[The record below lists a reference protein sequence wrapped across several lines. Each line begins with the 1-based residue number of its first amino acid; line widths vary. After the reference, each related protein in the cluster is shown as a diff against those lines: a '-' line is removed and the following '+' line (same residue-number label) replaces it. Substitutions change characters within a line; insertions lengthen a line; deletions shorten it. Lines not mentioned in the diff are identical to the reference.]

1 MWGERNIKLVAKS
14 KKKRRR
20 GAQQSWNRY
29 YYVTHSFFSLCVYC
43 CTLYSACR
51 LCVYVP
57 GLFEFLI
64 FIAWSAYLS
73 FYICLFPGKCFP
85 SSRTVIEKMFP
96 YHLTYC
102 IALYFLKTSEKEKKQ
117 IRLVFSPLIH
127 FDFWSFP
134 AVIIH
139 VGYKEMIKKKEAS
152 LGQEAKSKT

>member
-14 KKKRRR
+14 KKKKKR
-20 GAQQSWNRY
+20 GPTKLESILLRNPLIFLS
-29 YYVTHSFFSLCVYC
+29 V
-43 CTLYSACR
+43 CTAVHYTR
-51 LCVYVP
+51 LVGCCVYVP

-134 AVIIH
+134 AAIIH

>member
-1 MWGERNIKLVAKS
+1 
-14 KKKRRR
+14 
-20 GAQQSWNRY
+20 
-29 YYVTHSFFSLCVYC
+29 
-43 CTLYSACR
+43 
-51 LCVYVP
+51 
-57 GLFEFLI
+57 
-64 FIAWSAYLS
+64 
-73 FYICLFPGKCFP
+73 
-85 SSRTVIEKMFP
+85 MFP